1 MSEEKM
7 KRPRAKNTIVASHF
21 PTVFMV
27 REFEGADTLNQKL
40 EALMLRLEKETKNI
54 ASATTNIGGY
64 HSETNLFARPEP
76 ELAGLRDMAQQA
88 LDDYLPKL
96 LAANCHVSPGRL
108 NMRLW
113 AWGIN
118 MRAGDINFQHVHPDA
133 KVSGV
138 YYVSVPPAPDG
149 APPEEGAIMFVDP
162 RPRAHMNRLPNQTTE
177 IIISPKPGMLIIFPS
192 YYEHA
197 VIPFRGPGVRTCIAF
212 NANL

>member
-1 MSEEKM
+1 M
-7 KRPRAKNTIVASHF
+7 R
-21 PTVFMV
+21 
-27 REFEGADTLNQKL
+27 
-40 EALMLRLEKETKNI
+40 
-54 ASATTNIGGY
+54 
-64 HSETNLFARPEP
+64 
-76 ELAGLRDMAQQA
+76 ELAQHG

-96 LAANCHVSPGRL
+96 LAANCHVPPPRPA
-108 NMRLW
+108 MRLW

-138 YYVSVPPAPDG
+138 YYVSVPPLPAG
-149 APPEEGAIMFVDP
+149 SAPEEGAIMFVDP

-177 IIISPKPGMLIIFPS
+177 IIVAPTPGMLILFPS

-212 NANL
+212 NANS